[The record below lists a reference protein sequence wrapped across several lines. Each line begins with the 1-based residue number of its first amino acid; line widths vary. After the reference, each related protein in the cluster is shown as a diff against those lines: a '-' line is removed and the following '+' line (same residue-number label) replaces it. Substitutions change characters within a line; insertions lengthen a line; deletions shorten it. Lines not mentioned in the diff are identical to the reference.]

1 MDMRIGTKRSSS
13 SGQPGFTLP
22 ELLIV
27 LAIAGLALVIAVP
40 LAAEQIRTVQSHAAA
55 GQLATDIRAARM
67 IAVSKRS
74 TVTLQVDVDPTN
86 AYQYTDAHGRVRRIA
101 LPKQIRIVSSSPPIS
116 FGANGALAAAATTV
130 LEASVSGGVIDRFTV
145 ATSLLGVPTVT
156 HQRVYP

>member
-1 MDMRIGTKRSSS
+1 MDIRIGTKRNPSLV
-13 SGQPGFTLP
+13 QPGFTLP

-40 LAAEQIRTVQSHAAA
+40 LAAEQIRTVQNHAAA
-55 GQLATDIRAARM
+55 AQLATDIRAARM

-74 TVTLQVDVDPTN
+74 AVTLQVDVDPTN
-86 AYQYTDAHGRVRRIA
+86 AYQYTDAHGKVRRIT
-101 LPKQIRIVSSSPPIS
+101 LPKQIRIVSSSAPIS
-116 FGANGALAAAATTV
+116 FSATGALAAATTTV
-130 LEASVSGGVIDRFTV
+130 LEAPVSGGVIDRFTV